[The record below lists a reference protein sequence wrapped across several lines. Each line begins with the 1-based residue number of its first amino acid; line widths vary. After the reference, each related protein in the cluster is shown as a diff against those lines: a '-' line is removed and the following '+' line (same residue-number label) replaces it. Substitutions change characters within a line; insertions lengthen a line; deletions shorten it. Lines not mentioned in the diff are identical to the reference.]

1 MKTAN
6 EMRSF
11 AAKYTIT
18 NRFIIGVKL
27 ENCPFEDIEA
37 TLKPDEEVLF
47 CFGAMVEVAV
57 ALTNYRLIHAVKN
70 KSYKLQFG
78 GLKFFSYDN
87 INSVSSENKLIHIKT
102 IGDED
107 LEYGNF
113 HKETI
118 GEAVTAIED
127 IIKEIQR
134 HRKSG
139 FCASSPECFLC

>member
-37 TLKPDEEVLF
+37 ALKPDEEVLF
-47 CFGAMVEVAV
+47 CFGALVEVAV

-113 HKETI
+113 HKGQLVKLLQPLRILSRNTKTQE
-118 GEAVTAIED
+118 
-127 IIKEIQR
+127 R
-134 HRKSG
+134 RL
-139 FCASSPECFLC
+139 LCK